1 MKKKIFFILLL
12 VWITITWCSDKS
24 NFQFEFDNFYGYFFT
39 EKTFVSDSKAEW
51 LWYSILKNDIL
62 KIHKNQTSSW
72 YTDNIII
79 VKTQSK
85 DELDDFVKDTIQK
98 TKIPWY
104 KIETTSTMKINCL
117 WEGLSWKSIKSKMV
131 GNLDTTY
138 FSHSF
143 IKQDDAIYIIS
154 YSTPNEKERNT
165 FSSDVKAIKCKK

>member
-62 KIHKNQTSSW
+62 KIYKNQTSSW

-117 WEGLSWKSIKSKMV
+117 WEGLSW
-131 GNLDTTY
+131 NLSSQKWWEFRY
-138 FSHSF
+138 YLFSHSF
-143 IKQDDAIYIIS
+143 IKQDDTIYIIS
-154 YSTPNEKERNT
+154 YSTQTKKRNT
-165 FSSDVKAIKCKK
+165 FSSDVKAINVKII